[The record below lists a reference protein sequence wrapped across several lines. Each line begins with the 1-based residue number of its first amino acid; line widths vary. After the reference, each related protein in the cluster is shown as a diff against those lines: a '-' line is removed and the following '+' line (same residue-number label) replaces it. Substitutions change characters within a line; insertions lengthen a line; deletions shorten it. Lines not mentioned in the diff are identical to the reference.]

1 MTFFPVESVYII
13 NIKVSFI
20 LLLPMPTDCLKSAL
34 VERELLELTIHDE
47 VLGPAST
54 KYKLVSL
61 T

>member
-1 MTFFPVESVYII
+1 
-13 NIKVSFI
+13 
-20 LLLPMPTDCLKSAL
+20 MPTDCLKSAL